1 MENKASHIIHKIY
14 CEVLEASPERSQMLK
29 NNLAEWLKSELLPL
43 LERYLDQMDRTIE
56 NAHYQIPNLEININS
71 SSKVFESS
79 KASMDQLAKDHL
91 LSQLKEQLEQQFQQ
105 LENKVSQAK
114 SISKASLELDSLSKD
129 NHLGLSSLDRE
140 IKSIIQILETGE
152 KPWWL
157 SAQEKIELFSDW
169 SDTNRVKPILFHPKF
184 HKLLERSGREVDL
197 RRRFLKQFNYQQI
210 KYILS
215 AYYSK
220 SPILTKGQD
229 VLSQWPKDIS
239 SPLKSLIMDDIW
251 RLLLSERT
259 ESEIESSF
267 TKSIHAIK
275 SIVTAEQK
283 KLLIIYQ
290 TSFKVAFEKFG
301 YKEISKSTWYSELS
315 DAIDKPESFI
325 QSVLKKERGNK
336 AEKLKKSSTQ
346 ESSAD
351 ADLKKKSKGT
361 LPQEEDHLLDDKFAD
376 KEFHMDQ
383 AGLILLH
390 PFFKELFTNCKLI
403 NQQNEFIDQ
412 DRAVHLL
419 HYLATK
425 EELAFDHDLIF
436 EKYCCGVPKDH
447 IVSREIVL
455 SNELKDHADELLNA
469 VINHWKALKGTGLD
483 TLRAEFLC
491 RKGKLDTRGKHS
503 KLIIERKTQDIL
515 LEKLPW
521 SIGMAKF
528 PWKRGLLFIE
538 W

>member
-1 MENKASHIIHKIY
+1 
-14 CEVLEASPERSQMLK
+14 MLK

-43 LERYLDQMDRTIE
+43 LERYLNQMDRTID

-71 SSKVFESS
+71 SSKVFEGS

-91 LSQLKEQLEQQFQQ
+91 LSQLREQLEQQFQQ

-114 SISKASLELDSLSKD
+114 SISKASREHDSLSKD

-157 SAQEKIELFSDW
+157 SDQENIELFSDW
-169 SDTNRVKPILFHPKF
+169 TQINPVKHILIHPNF

-210 KYILS
+210 KCILS

-220 SPILTKGQD
+220 QAILTKGQD
-229 VLSQWPKDIS
+229 ILSQWPKDIS
-239 SPLKSLIMDDIW
+239 NPLKSLIMGDIW

-275 SIVTAEQK
+275 SIATAEQK

-290 TSFKVAFEKFG
+290 TSFKVAFEKYS
-301 YKEISKSTWYSELS
+301 YKEIGKSNWYSELS
-315 DAIDKPESFI
+315 NAIEKPESFI
-325 QSVLKKERGNK
+325 HSLLKKEGENK
-336 AEKLKKSSTQ
+336 AGQVRASNSPEKGVLNDLDKKSSPPENGDRPNLDNQ
-346 ESSAD
+346 
-351 ADLKKKSKGT
+351 SKRAL
-361 LPQEEDHLLDDKFAD
+361 LPQENDHLLDDKFAD
-376 KEFHMDQ
+376 KEFHLDQ

-412 DRAVHLL
+412 ERAVHLL

-425 EELAFDHDLIF
+425 EEMAFDHDLIF
-436 EKYCCGVPKDH
+436 EKYCCGLPKDH
-447 IVSREIVL
+447 IVSREIIL
-455 SNELKDHADELLNA
+455 SNKLKDHADELLNA
-469 VINHWKALKGTGLD
+469 VIGHWKALKGTGLD